1 MALTKTSFKITDNTF
16 ASLKAACDE
25 AGTNLSEVCRE
36 AGVNRSTVER
46 WKTEEPKTI
55 TVVRKLLKVI
65 DKKKAHN

>member
-1 MALTKTSFKITDNTF
+1 
-16 ASLKAACDE
+16 
-25 AGTNLSEVCRE
+25 
-36 AGVNRSTVER
+36 VNRSTVER